1 MKPTLI
7 GLSLATACFA
17 SLASAAEIVPVSYTF
32 DQATS
37 CGTYCYHD
45 EGGGQLTDGIYGV
58 EGWGVDLGN
67 GNAQEW
73 VGWVFTPTVNID
85 FHFATA
91 VNISEVRIGT
101 TQDNISD
108 VVLPSVAVF
117 SSSNGLAWSLVSQ
130 LSVPE
135 SSSNDRNYLG
145 LGPHT
150 TLTLS
155 GLGITNVSYVRVAL
169 SESFNG
175 PWTFTDEVDFIGTAA
190 AVPEPETYAMLLG
203 GLGILGIAFRRQRKG
218 VLAA

>member
-1 MKPTLI
+1 MKRTLI

-17 SLASAAEIVPVSYTF
+17 SQVGAAEIVPVSYSF
-32 DQATS
+32 DQATG

-45 EGGGQLTDGIYGV
+45 ESGGQLTDGVYGV
-58 EGWGVDLGN
+58 EGWGVNLGN

-73 VGWVFTPTVNID
+73 VGWLFRPVVNID

-91 VNISEVRIGT
+91 VDISEVRIGT
-101 TQDNISD
+101 TQDNVSD
-108 VVLPSVAVF
+108 VVLPSVTVF
-117 SSSNGLAWSLVSQ
+117 KSIDGLAWSLVSE

-135 SSSNDRNYLG
+135 SSTNDRNYLG
-145 LGPHT
+145 LDPHT

-175 PWTFTDEVDFIGTAA
+175 PWTFIDEVDFIGTVT

-203 GLGILGIAFRRQRKG
+203 GLGILGIAVRRQRRG